1 MRSHTQVLLGFCS
14 PHHLHSYKHGSNASI
29 HGFWDPK
36 MNREQTLIFY
46 SSPAPNFDL
55 VVGKRVS
62 GGNAANRLLD
72 GQDRSTHT
80 RQCSI
85 HTCWYSQPHLTVLT
99 ASTGQGRNPDLP
111 LATEGTEFSEASKAD
126 PRLQSKWETTH
137 PGNCSFWWP
146 GSWALLQGGLWS
158 CNFLFLWQRCP
169 HPTSAWFVHNGR
181 EELIQVWLWLHTCG
195 LTFAERRAYW
205 KSTQSK
211 HFN

>member
-1 MRSHTQVLLGFCS
+1 MPGRTSPSREPFAPLTLNFTESLALAVRSPIQVLLGFCS

-80 RQCSI
+80 RQCST
-85 HTCWYSQPHLTVLT
+85 HTC
-99 ASTGQGRNPDLP
+99 
-111 LATEGTEFSEASKAD
+111 
-126 PRLQSKWETTH
+126 
-137 PGNCSFWWP
+137 
-146 GSWALLQGGLWS
+146 
-158 CNFLFLWQRCP
+158 
-169 HPTSAWFVHNGR
+169 
-181 EELIQVWLWLHTCG
+181 
-195 LTFAERRAYW
+195 
-205 KSTQSK
+205 
-211 HFN
+211 